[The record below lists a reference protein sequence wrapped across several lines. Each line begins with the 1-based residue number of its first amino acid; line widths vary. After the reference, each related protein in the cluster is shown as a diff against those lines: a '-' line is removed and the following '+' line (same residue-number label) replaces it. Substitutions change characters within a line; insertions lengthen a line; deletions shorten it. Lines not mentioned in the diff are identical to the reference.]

1 MVAYVPAVL
10 LFVAFCVGTL
20 HERRRFS
27 NAVLL
32 GLSLTFAA
40 AAWLAGLARSQPAAG
55 REIGIVLVLLVA
67 VGIAILA
74 WFLIS
79 NGVTMVRKEGRSPAN
94 LLSLLTGLA
103 LVVLLALMITALIL
117 ENVTLVVVTGTVLAL
132 AGYIAFLFVCFV
144 VYAFLYGRL
153 HIHRKADYVVVLG
166 AGLINGTR
174 VSPLLAGRLERAR
187 AVHTRLTARGRQP
200 VLLASGGQGP
210 DEGLPESHAMAEY
223 LIERGFPAALIE
235 REDRSTTT
243 EQNLR
248 YSKSI
253 MEKAHPDYKC
263 VVVTNNYHVFRAA
276 VTARR
281 EGVRGHVVGS
291 PTAAYFW
298 PSAMIREFVA
308 ILRTYWRT
316 NLAVCLL
323 LVLGGACIWLLR

>member
-1 MVAYVPAVL
+1 MLAYVPAFL
-10 LFVAFCVGTL
+10 IFVVFCVGTL
-20 HERRRFS
+20 RERRRFS

-40 AAWLAGLARSQPAAG
+40 TAWLAGLARSQPATG
-55 REIGIVLVLLVA
+55 REIGIVLLVLVA
-67 VGIAILA
+67 LGVAILS

-103 LVVLLALMITALIL
+103 LVGLLALMITALIL
-117 ENVTLVVVTGTVLAL
+117 KNDTLVVVTGTVLAL
-132 AGYIAFLFVCFV
+132 AGYIAFLLVCFV

-153 HIHRKADYVVVLG
+153 HFHRRADYVVVLG
-166 AGLINGTR
+166 AGLINGTT
-174 VSPLLAGRLERAR
+174 VSPLLAGRLDRAR
-187 AVHTRLTARGRQP
+187 TVHTKLTARGRQP

-210 DEGLPESHAMAEY
+210 DEKLPESHAMAEY

-243 EQNLR
+243 EENLR

-253 MEKAHPDYKC
+253 MEKANPDYRC
-263 VVVTNNYHVFRAA
+263 LVVTNNYHVFRAA

-281 EGVRGHVVGS
+281 TGVRGHVVGS

-308 ILRTYWRT
+308 IFLTYWRT
-316 NLAVCLL
+316 NLAICLL
-323 LVLGGACIWLLR
+323 LVLGGACIWLLS

>member
-1 MVAYVPAVL
+1 
-10 LFVAFCVGTL
+10 
-20 HERRRFS
+20 
-27 NAVLL
+27 
-32 GLSLTFAA
+32 
-40 AAWLAGLARSQPAAG
+40 
-55 REIGIVLVLLVA
+55 
-67 VGIAILA
+67 
-74 WFLIS
+74 
-79 NGVTMVRKEGRSPAN
+79 
-94 LLSLLTGLA
+94 
-103 LVVLLALMITALIL
+103 
-117 ENVTLVVVTGTVLAL
+117 
-132 AGYIAFLFVCFV
+132 
-144 VYAFLYGRL
+144 
-153 HIHRKADYVVVLG
+153 
-166 AGLINGTR
+166 
-174 VSPLLAGRLERAR
+174 
-187 AVHTRLTARGRQP
+187 
-200 VLLASGGQGP
+200 
-210 DEGLPESHAMAEY
+210 MAEY

-253 MEKAHPDYKC
+253 MEKAHPDYRC

-281 EGVRGHVVGS
+281 AGVRGHVVGS

>member
-1 MVAYVPAVL
+1 MLAYVPAVL
-10 LFVAFCVGTL
+10 IFVAFCVGTL
-20 HERRRFS
+20 RERRRFS

-40 AAWLAGLARSQPAAG
+40 AARLAELARSQPATG
-55 REIGIVLVLLVA
+55 REIGIVLLLLVA
-67 VGIAILA
+67 VGIVILS

-103 LVVLLALMITALIL
+103 LVALLALMITALIL
-117 ENVTLVVVTGTVLAL
+117 KNDTLVVVTGTVLAL

-166 AGLINGTR
+166 AGLINGAT

-187 AVHTRLTARGRQP
+187 AVHTRLTAHGRQP

-210 DEGLPESHAMAEY
+210 DETLPESHAMAEY

-243 EQNLR
+243 EENLR

-253 MEKAHPDYKC
+253 MEKANPDYRC

-281 EGVRGHVVGS
+281 TGVRGHVVGS

-308 ILRTYWRT
+308 IFLTYWRT

-323 LVLGGACIWLLR
+323 LVLGGACIWLLS